1 MKTSM
6 DCCASNSRTA
16 TSRSL
21 PEPAATAPVHDQV
34 PLCGGE
40 FAMGDAFG
48 EGYPADGELPVHT
61 VRLAPYAIDVTAVT
75 VAMFRTFVAESGYVT
90 VAERE
95 GSSAVFHLAVAAS
108 RADVAAA
115 DPAVPWWLDVR
126 GADWRHPYGPLSDA
140 ESSHPVVHVAWDDAV
155 AYCAWAGRRLPTEA
169 EWEYAARG
177 GLDGRR
183 FAWGDELNPG
193 GRWVCNIWQG
203 RFPYE
208 NTGDDGHLATAPV
221 RSYPPNGFGLY
232 EVAGNVWE
240 WCADRF
246 APDYYAHSPSADPQG
261 PESGDRRV
269 MRGGSYLCH
278 HSYCHRYRVAAR
290 SANTPASSSG
300 NCGFRTVALSG
311 GRR

>member
-1 MKTSM
+1 M

-16 TSRSL
+16 ASRSL
-21 PEPAATAPVHDQV
+21 PEPSATAPVHSQV
-34 PLCGGE
+34 PLDGSE

-48 EGYPADGELPVHT
+48 EGYPADGEQPVHT

-75 VAMFRTFVAESGYVT
+75 VAMFRTFVAESEYVT

-108 RADVAAA
+108 RADIAAV

-126 GADWRHPYGPLSDA
+126 GADWCHPHGPLSDA
-140 ESSHPVVHVAWDDAV
+140 EPGHPVVHVAWDDAV

-193 GRWVCNIWQG
+193 GRWMCNIWQG

-246 APDYYAHSPSADPQG
+246 APDYYAHSPSVDPQG
-261 PESGDRRV
+261 PENGDRRV

-300 NCGFRTVALSG
+300 NCGFRTVAL
-311 GRR
+311 